1 MKKITAS
8 LCAIVSFGCTAYAGS
23 NTFSGKETSPEVPQ
37 TIAADY
43 FRDRELNLN
52 LFGTYALTGT
62 EYREDRYLGTDHAFG
77 AGIDAKY
84 FLARYFGFGVEGFVF
99 DANDVTRGDSVTG
112 FTGIDDHERRAIGG
126 ALGTFTFRLPI
137 RNSRFAP
144 YVYLGG
150 GTIFGGGRTTE
161 TIVDVNSGSSFRQD
175 VRAANVE
182 ALGQIGI
189 GFEMRLTSR
198 LGLTSDFN
206 WNLVNGAKNNFGMV
220 RTGLNFAF

>member
-8 LCAIVSFGCTAYAGS
+8 LCAIVSFGCIAYAGPYALS
-23 NTFSGKETSPEVPQ
+23 AKEKPPELTQAIATNYFS
-37 TIAADY
+37 
-43 FRDRELNLN
+43 DREFDLN

-77 AGIDAKY
+77 GGFDAKY
-84 FLARYFGFGVEGFVF
+84 FVARYFGFGVEGFVL
-99 DANDVTRGDSVTG
+99 DGNDVTRGNSVTG
-112 FTGIDDHERRAIGG
+112 FTGIDDQERRAIGA

-144 YVYLGG
+144 YAYLGG
-150 GTIFGGGRTTE
+150 GAIFGGGRATE

-175 VRAANVE
+175 VRTANVE
-182 ALGQIGI
+182 ALGQIGA
-189 GFEMRLTSR
+189 GFEVRLTRR
-198 LGLTSDFN
+198 LGVTSDFN
-206 WNLVNGAKNNFGMV
+206 WNLVNGANNNFGMV